1 MIDNMKRAMAMVK
14 WLAGGVAAVV
24 VMAGCVSVPPSDEH
38 LPPYQP
44 QVAQVSDDILR
55 TSPSAVNPPPGTA
68 DGTNQVEFSFFN
80 SSRVLKSGDRLQVTI
95 YAPPEPFACA
105 HVIDEQGR
113 INLPLIGAV
122 SVAGKSCADA
132 QRLIERKYIDD
143 QYYKVIT
150 VVIVPPESE
159 YSLAGEVL
167 RPGPYPITRNLTV
180 TQALGRGGRF
190 TDYADSTKIRLI
202 RGSEILVINVE
213 SIRKGKQ
220 KDIMVIPGDVIEVPK
235 TWY

>member
-1 MIDNMKRAMAMVK
+1 MNQVVTMAK
-14 WLAGGVAAVV
+14 WLVGVVAVA
-24 VMAGCVSVPPSDEH
+24 VMVGCVSVLPSEEP
-38 LPPYQP
+38 LPAYQP
-44 QVAQVSDDILR
+44 QVEPVSLDILR
-55 TSPSAVNPPPGTA
+55 TSPSAVNPPQATA
-68 DGTNQVEFSFFN
+68 NGTNDVETSFFS
-80 SSRVLKSGDRLQVTI
+80 SSRVLKSGDRVQVTI
-95 YAPPEPFACA
+95 YAPPEPFTSP

-113 INLPLIGAV
+113 INLPLIGAMA
-122 SVAGKSCADA
+122 VAGKTCADA

-190 TDYADSTKIRLI
+190 TDYADPTKIRLI
-202 RGSEILVINVE
+202 RGSEILVINTE
-213 SIRKGKQ
+213 DIRKGKI
-220 KDIMVIPGDVIEVPK
+220 KDVMVVPGDVIEVPRR
-235 TWY
+235 WY